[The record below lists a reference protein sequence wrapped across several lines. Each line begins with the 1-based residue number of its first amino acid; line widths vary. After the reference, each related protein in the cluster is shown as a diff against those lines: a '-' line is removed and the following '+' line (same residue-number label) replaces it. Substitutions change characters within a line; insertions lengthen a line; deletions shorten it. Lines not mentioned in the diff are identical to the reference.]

1 MSRFLLLSRKYLNG
15 FTAVITAGIALFA
28 FSCSGP
34 ARNKD
39 VKVKGADS
47 NKDLIARGYAVDHF
61 TKGDIFE
68 KIGNYEKAAD
78 EYRLALVYDPTSD
91 EIKRSLANIYYRLN
105 RFDEAID
112 VAAKIDTPTI
122 DDLRLLAIS
131 YERSGN
137 RKSAFALFNS
147 IAKMDP
153 SDRDANR
160 YLSSYYAKNKEF
172 DKSEVY
178 FRRYLGDDTASARW
192 WYNLASFYMET
203 GQMDKAADIYT
214 RHIAGSP
221 NDDRGYLGL
230 AAIYEMKGDTARADS
245 VYNALA
251 SLRWNDAQILSII
264 SQSLIRL
271 GDFDGAINL
280 TRRITELFPD
290 DYLTARR
297 LALMLFSK
305 GDFAASDSIMRI
317 LTAKVADD
325 PIPTYYMARIAQYD
339 SNFIRAESLFEATLS
354 LDDTLV
360 EAWFGLAQVRSQLH
374 GIESGLATL
383 DTAIQVLPDDSLR
396 LVFYQGA
403 ILSQN
408 RRFAEAI
415 DYYRRVLAAEPTSEA
430 ALFNLGAAYE
440 RTGRYDEAEMEFRKL
455 IRLSP
460 NHDGALNYLG
470 FMFADR
476 GVKLK
481 EAESLIKR
489 ALKIRPNMGAYLDSY
504 AWVMYKMG
512 KFKKAL
518 EYQERAIKSE
528 SNEAELFDH
537 LGDIYAA
544 LNDSVKAKESWRR
557 ALELSPDNETI
568 KNKLAK

>member
-1 MSRFLLLSRKYLNG
+1 MSRISILSKTYLKWLV
-15 FTAVITAGIALFA
+15 AVILVGNALLT
-28 FSCSGP
+28 FSCAGP
-34 ARNKD
+34 ARDKAIGIE
-39 VKVKGADS
+39 VADT

-61 TKGDIFE
+61 TTGDIFE

-91 EIKRSLANIYYRLN
+91 EIKRSLAEIYYRLN
-105 RFDEAID
+105 RLDEAID
-112 VAAKIDTPTI
+112 VAVKIDSQTI

-137 RKSAFALFNS
+137 RKSALALFKD
-147 IAKMDP
+147 IAKIDP

-160 YLSSYYAKNKEF
+160 YLSSHYARNKEF
-172 DKSEVY
+172 DKSEFY
-178 FRRYLGDDTASARW
+178 FRRYLGDDTTSARW

-203 GQMDKAADIYT
+203 GQTDKAADIYS
-214 RHIAGSP
+214 RHTASSP

-230 AAIYEMKGDTARADS
+230 AAIYEMKGDTVLADS
-245 VYNALA
+245 VYKALA
-251 SLRWNDAQILSII
+251 SLRWNDAQLLSII

-271 GDFDGAINL
+271 GDFEGAINL

-297 LALMLFSK
+297 LALMLFSQ
-305 GDFAASDSIMRI
+305 GEFAASDSLMR
-317 LTAKVADD
+317 LLATKVADD
-325 PIPTYYMARIAQYD
+325 PIPLYYMARIAQYD
-339 SNFIRAESLFEATLS
+339 SNYVRAESLFEATLS
-354 LDDTLV
+354 LDDTLM
-360 EAWFGLAQVRSQLH
+360 EAWFGLAQVRSRMN
-374 GIESGLATL
+374 GTEPALATL
-383 DTAIQVLPDDSLR
+383 DTAITALPEDSLR
-396 LVFYQGA
+396 FVLYQGV
-403 ILSQN
+403 ILSQS

-415 DYYRRVLAAEPTSEA
+415 DYYRRILASEPTNEV

-440 RTGRYDEAEMEFRKL
+440 RTGRYDEAETEFRKL

-489 ALKIRPNMGAYLDSY
+489 ALKNRPNTGAYLDSY

-512 KFKKAL
+512 KYKKAL
-518 EYQERAIKSE
+518 EYQEKAIKAE

-557 ALELSPDNETI
+557 ALELSPDDERI
-568 KNKLAK
+568 KNKLAR